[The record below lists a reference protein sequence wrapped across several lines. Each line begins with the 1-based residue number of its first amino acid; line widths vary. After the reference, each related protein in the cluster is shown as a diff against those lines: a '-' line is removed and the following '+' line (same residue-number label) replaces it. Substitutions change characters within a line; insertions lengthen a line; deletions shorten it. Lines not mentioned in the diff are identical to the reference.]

1 MQQLKPID
9 LDQLEPCPYLP
20 DRQKQFEYFFAVSLS
35 GTELAGLLAAGWRKF
50 GPYFFRPACPGC
62 QRCVPVRVPVA
73 AFKPSRSQRRVL
85 RKNQDLAVSFGPLQ
99 YTERIFQLYREHSQQ
114 RFGTDSSLNDFAS
127 YFYLPACPVLQLEVY
142 LGEQQVGVGFLDR
155 ASDALSSVYYCF
167 DPAFSARSLGIF
179 GALVEIEQAR
189 QLGLDYYY
197 LGYLVKGCPS
207 MHYKDHFR
215 PRQYYDWATR
225 QWQEVT
231 TPPISL
237 AAERTPA
244 VNLPDPAGP

>member
-1 MQQLKPID
+1 LQQLKPIS

-20 DRQKQFEYFFAVSLS
+20 GRQKQYEYFYAVSLS

-73 AFKPSRSQRRVL
+73 DFKLSRSQRRVL
-85 RKNQDLAVSFGPLQ
+85 RRNQDLAVRFGPLQ
-99 YTERIFQLYREHSQQ
+99 YTERIFQLYREHSRQ
-114 RFGTDSSLNDFAS
+114 RFGAESSLDDFAS
-127 YFYLPACPVLQLEVY
+127 YFYLPSCPVLQLEVF
-142 LGEQQVGVGFLDR
+142 LGDQQLGVGFLDR

-167 DPAFSARSLGIF
+167 DPAYSERGLGIF
-179 GALVEIEQAR
+179 GALQEIEQAR

-197 LGYLVKGCPS
+197 LGYLVNGCTS

-215 PRQYYDWATR
+215 PRQYFAWNTG

-231 TPPISL
+231 APPISL
-237 AAERTPA
+237 AAERPSA
-244 VNLPDPAGP
+244 VNLPGSAAP